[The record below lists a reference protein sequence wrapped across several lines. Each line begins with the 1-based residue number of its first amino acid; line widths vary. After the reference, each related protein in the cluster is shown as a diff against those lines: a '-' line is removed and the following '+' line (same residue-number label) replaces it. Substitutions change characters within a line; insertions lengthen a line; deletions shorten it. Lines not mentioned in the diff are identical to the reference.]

1 MAQLLDRNRLYAL
14 IGSLEDDLRE
24 LMRIYLLE
32 DFDEQ
37 EVLGAAYEKAAERY
51 LEDPDALTVGAD
63 IIDYLDLGDELG
75 ILNRYRRALP
85 ASIQQAL
92 ASSARRL
99 EDLVGI
105 RNRVMHRRPLLP
117 DDYDNAARWLLD
129 LSQGGFTGD
138 SLQATLK
145 QFREDPTWR
154 PTAAYE
160 TSSTPIAVNNLPLP
174 DFDETGLVGRRR
186 QVENV
191 KRLLALRRFPVLTL
205 IGPGGIGKTALALQV
220 LHELAEDPDSSY
232 DLIAWVSLKTE
243 HLTAVGVQSLRDAV
257 LSMEGAIPS
266 LAAPLDTSFTGSA
279 SDLAQAL
286 EGIDAILAIDN
297 LETVSASEVVALIDE
312 LPATVTCLF
321 TSRVGIGQIE
331 RREPVSPLDLPAAV
345 DLFRRLC
352 RVHQIE
358 HLAKLSQK
366 RVEEVLSI
374 LSTSPL
380 AIKWFVL
387 AAAAGQSPDVILR
400 QQTDLIRF
408 CVQNVYQGLPEN
420 AKDAAVVLAHVNRPL
435 SIQDLKL
442 YFLETS
448 PDELRGVMQE
458 LLRRSLCNISIAD
471 DALTER
477 FQATDALV
485 EYLKIVG
492 GASDAFLERMQRT
505 EDEYRREEERLRQ
518 EQGRTPLR
526 VNVISGSSDHRSSA
540 LRLRDA
546 LKCSAKGEVATAL
559 QIIDEVEQFEPDYW
573 ELFRVRGFIL
583 SQSGRIEE
591 ATKAYE
597 RALALAPDSDDKA
610 RVRFFYAGH
619 LTRRA
624 HDTEGAV
631 EQARAA
637 HKVLQRPETA
647 LELGKVLTN
656 IGEFST
662 AKELLRYA
670 CETPDVRG
678 QLIAGTQLV
687 ATLRR
692 QAAFEAADL
701 RSPSSALDTLQK
713 ALNEGI
719 QMLSNGIHDQKLE
732 EGLYECIA
740 EALKF
745 ASWIPEGPERDVP
758 LRAIVSVARSIPLGG
773 IGRARR
779 YLAGNSARLLAKP
792 GLPDEVTGVL
802 RELANLDTES
812 SGELGQTSSTVRLGA
827 ELVGTVRAWKPDRRF
842 GFISAI
848 DRSGDYYFHATDL
861 ENPIEQMFIRQD
873 LAVRFTAATSKGRPR
888 AIGVMLR
895 DAPDMSLLRA
905 RNLTVLTISHGYMLA
920 RDDESGV
927 TIFIGRHTLRDGT
940 KWEFVT
946 EGTGIIADVEAE
958 HGDRFAAAPG
968 SVVVGKKGS

>member
-24 LMRIYLLE
+24 LMRTYLLE
-32 DFDEQ
+32 NLDEQ
-37 EVLGAAYEKAAERY
+37 EVLGAAYEKAAERF
-51 LEDPDALTVGAD
+51 LEDPDALTVDAD
-63 IIDYLDLGDELG
+63 LLDYLDLGDELG
-75 ILNRYRRALP
+75 IVQRYRQALP

-117 DDYDNAARWLLD
+117 DDYDNASRWLLE

-145 QFREDPTWR
+145 QLREDPAWS

-160 TSSTPIAVNNLPLP
+160 TSSAPVAVNNLPLP

-186 QVENV
+186 QVEAV
-191 KRLLALRRFPVLTL
+191 KRLLAQRRFPVLTL

-220 LHELAEDPDSSY
+220 LHEVAEDIDSVY

-257 LSMEGAIPS
+257 RSIEGAIPS
-266 LAAPLDTSFTGSA
+266 LAAPLDESFAGSA
-279 SDLAQAL
+279 SELAQSL
-286 EGIDAILAIDN
+286 EGINAILAIDN
-297 LETVSASEVVALIDE
+297 LETVSASEVIALIDE

-331 RREPVSPLDLPAAV
+331 RRETVSPLDVPAAV

-352 RVHQIE
+352 RVHQID

-366 RVEEVLSI
+366 RIEEVLSI

-387 AAAAGQSPDVILR
+387 AAAAGQAPEVILR

-408 CVQNVYQGLPEN
+408 CVQNVYQGLPEP
-420 AKDAAVVLAHVNRPL
+420 AKDTAVVLAHSNRPL

-442 YFLETS
+442 YFPETT
-448 PDELRGVMQE
+448 PDELRGTMQE

-485 EYLKIVG
+485 EYLRIVG
-492 GASDAFLERMQRT
+492 GASDDFLQRMQRT
-505 EDEYRREEERLRQ
+505 EDEYRREEERLRL

-526 VNVISGSSDHRSSA
+526 VNVISGSSEHRASA

-546 LKCSAKGEVATAL
+546 LKASVKGSATTAAL

-591 ATKAYE
+591 ATEAYE
-597 RALALAPDSDDKA
+597 RALALAPDSEAKA

-619 LTRRA
+619 LTRRVR
-624 HDTEGAV
+624 DTAGAL

-637 HKVLQRPETA
+637 HKILQRHETA

-656 IGEFST
+656 VGDFS
-662 AKELLRYA
+662 AAIELLRYA
-670 CETPDVRG
+670 CETTDVRG

-687 ATLRR
+687 STLRR
-692 QAAFEAADL
+692 QAAFEAGDL
-701 RSPSSALDTLQK
+701 RSPASALGTLQK
-713 ALNEGI
+713 ALHEGI
-719 QMLSNGIHDQKLE
+719 QMLSSGIHDQKLE
-732 EGLYECIA
+732 EELYECIA
-740 EALKF
+740 EALRF
-745 ASWIPEGPERDVP
+745 ASWMPEGVERDTP
-758 LRAIVSVARSIPLGG
+758 LRAIVSVAQSIPLGG

-779 YLAGNSARLLAKP
+779 YLTGNAARLLAKP
-792 GLPDEVTGVL
+792 GLPDEIVSVL
-802 RELANLDTES
+802 RELANLDMEQES
-812 SGELGQTSSTVRLGA
+812 SEYSPSSVRMGA
-827 ELVGTVRAWKPDRRF
+827 ELVGTISSWKPDRRF

-848 DRSGDYYFHATDL
+848 DRSGDYYFHAVDL
-861 ENPIEQMFIRQD
+861 ENPLEQLFIEHG
-873 LAVRFTAATSKGRPR
+873 LAVVFTAATSKGRPR
-888 AIGVMLR
+888 AISVSLR
-895 DAPDMSLLRA
+895 DAPDMALLRA
-905 RNLTVLTISHGYMLA
+905 RTLTVLTVSRGFLLT
-920 RDDESGV
+920 RDDKSGTAV
-927 TIFIGRHTLRDGT
+927 FVGRHALRDGRN
-940 KWEFVT
+940 WNSIT
-946 EGTGIIADVEAE
+946 EGTELIADVEAE
-958 HGDRFAAAPG
+958 HRDRFAAVPG
-968 SVVVGKKGS
+968 SVVIS